1 MIFLLFGMVIKRGRK
16 KPKAKSKG
24 KTGKASKDLLLE
36 NFVLLQKTLVET
48 VAALKEVNSR
58 VSSMVDLFEEAS
70 RTFKAGKKPS
80 TNILSRLETIEEQNQ
95 VIAKTLLL
103 LQKQLKEK
111 ERYGITRAPE
121 LELEPSITTR
131 KTRKKIKKK
140 KKKIVEEEKKRG
152 EPLFKEEFG
161 AGEEEEEEVE
171 EVGEEEE
178 EGDEYRPKPLPEFSF

>member
-1 MIFLLFGMVIKRGRK
+1 MVIKRGRK

-24 KTGKASKDLLLE
+24 KTGKARKDLLLE

-48 VAALKEVNSR
+48 AAALKEVNSR
-58 VSSMVDLFEEAS
+58 VSSMADLFVEAS

-111 ERYGITRAPE
+111 ERYGIARAPE

-131 KTRKKIKKK
+131 KARKKKKK
-140 KKKIVEEEKKRG
+140 KKKIIEERG
-152 EPLFKEEFG
+152 EPLFKEEVG
-161 AGEEEEEEVE
+161 AGEEEEEEV
-171 EVGEEEE
+171 GEED